1 MIEDLALIPAVLK
14 NIAIKEMNQI
24 LLNGFEDRDDDFEI
38 ADATERSEDLKLTAL
53 DFGNLVIA
61 PADWTIETLYGQ
73 IGNQID
79 LDPAFQRRNV
89 WNSNAKSSFI
99 ESLFLGIPIPQ
110 ILLSS
115 KVGQR
120 NSFLVL
126 DGKQRLLTIKEFLDG
141 RFPDGRPFKLR
152 GLRVLKE
159 LEGKTWDDLKSD
171 PEWSQRLLNETQRT
185 AVIRNWTSE
194 PVLYEIFF
202 RLNSGSVKLSP
213 MELRMSLHP
222 GDFLKYII
230 KWTEKVSALH
240 TLIGK
245 KDPDPRMN
253 DVELAVR
260 FLGFSLGNVVYKGD
274 LKQFLDET
282 CILLNDSFEN
292 NDRSE
297 RDISSH
303 LDNMTEAISLGL
315 KVMGRGK
322 FCKKYTDGKYESR
335 FNRAIFD
342 VEVGALASPDLRAR
356 VSEAP
361 EKFEQVFLKATE
373 EPDFV
378 RAVETTTK
386 STNSTRTRF
395 QIFYKEIEAAY
406 GLALKLPKI
415 AEASER

>member
-1 MIEDLALIPAVLK
+1 ME
-14 NIAIKEMNQI
+14 
-24 LLNGFEDRDDDFEI
+24 GFEDRDSEFEVV
-38 ADATERSEDLKLTAL
+38 DATERSEDLNLSAL
-53 DFGNLVIA
+53 NFSDLVVA
-61 PADWTIETLYGQ
+61 PADWTIETLYRQ

-89 WNSNAKSSFI
+89 WNSKAKSSFI

-141 RFPDGRPFKLR
+141 SLPNGRTFKLK

-159 LEGKTWDDLKSD
+159 LEGKSWEDLKVD

-185 AVIRNWTSE
+185 AVIRNWASE

-222 GDFLKYII
+222 GPFLKYII
-230 KWTEKVSALH
+230 KWTETVGALH
-240 TLIGK
+240 VLIGK

-260 FLGFSLGNVVYKGD
+260 FLGFSLRNAVYRGD

-282 CILLNDSFEN
+282 SIFLNEEFNRAESTEKMVSDYLENMNQAILL
-292 NDRSE
+292 
-297 RDISSH
+297 
-303 LDNMTEAISLGL
+303 GL
-315 KVMGRGK
+315 EIMGRKK
-322 FCKKYTDGKYESR
+322 FCRKFSDGRYETR

-342 VEVGALASPDLRAR
+342 VEIGALATPALR
-356 VSEAP
+356 VLVKESP
-361 EKFEQVFLKATE
+361 EKFEQAFINATE
-373 EPDFV
+373 HEDFV

-386 STNSTRTRF
+386 STSATRTRF
-395 QIFYKEIEAAY
+395 EVFYKKIKEVYDFELEI
-406 GLALKLPKI
+406 PKI
-415 AEASER
+415 LDLA